1 MSELVPEV
9 PAPRVMPE
17 GRRFQAGQSGN
28 PRGRP
33 KGLARKVREITG
45 DNDGETLALFFS
57 AAMQG
62 KLPNPDYDTKKT
74 PEEQPG
80 VPANVTVGV
89 KERIE
94 AAKYLADRGWGK
106 PPQFAPLEDDDPLDF
121 AEKEAEQIAAEF
133 EARMDELAERRR
145 ARDAAEQ
152 QAQA

>member
-1 MSELVPEV
+1 
-9 PAPRVMPE
+9 MPE
-17 GRRFQAGQSGN
+17 GRPFVKGQSGN
-28 PRGRP
+28 PKGRP

-62 KLPNPDYDTKKT
+62 KLPNPDYDTRKT

-80 VPANVTVGV
+80 VPANVSVGV

-121 AEKEAEQIAAEF
+121 ADREADEMAAALD
-133 EARMDELAERRR
+133 ARMDELALKR
-145 ARDAAEQ
+145 AQHESRP
-152 QAQA
+152 